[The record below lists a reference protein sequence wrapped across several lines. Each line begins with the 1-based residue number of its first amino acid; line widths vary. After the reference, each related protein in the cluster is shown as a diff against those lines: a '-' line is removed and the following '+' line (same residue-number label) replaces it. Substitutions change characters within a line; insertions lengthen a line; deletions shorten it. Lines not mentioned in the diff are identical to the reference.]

1 MPDSKVLFQTEERL
15 MPEKSSIPPQKTSI
29 TQWCRR
35 NPVELL
41 GCFLCILLTGVVFFQ
56 VLFRYALHAP
66 LAWSEEFAMFLFQW
80 CSFIGAAIAV
90 RHRFHYAL
98 DLITKRL
105 SARWKLAM
113 QILASVAI
121 FIFAYLMIH
130 MGIGMMGITLA
141 QTYPVLGIS
150 VAYAYLAIVISGAL
164 MILYQI
170 PFFTRQIQNLFQ
182 R

>member
-1 MPDSKVLFQTEERL
+1 
-15 MPEKSSIPPQKTSI
+15 
-29 TQWCRR
+29 
-35 NPVELL
+35 
-41 GCFLCILLTGVVFFQ
+41 
-56 VLFRYALHAP
+56 
-66 LAWSEEFAMFLFQW
+66 MFLFQW
-80 CSFIGAAIAV
+80 CSFIGASLAV
-90 RHRFHYAL
+90 RHHFHYAL

-105 SARWKLAM
+105 SARWKLAT

-170 PFFTRQIQNLFQ
+170 PFFTRQIQSLLQ

>member
-1 MPDSKVLFQTEERL
+1 MT
-15 MPEKSSIPPQKTSI
+15 EKSSTAPQRISI
-29 TQWCRR
+29 AQWCRR
-35 NPVELL
+35 NPIELL
-41 GCFLCILLTGVVFFQ
+41 GCILCILLTGVVFFQ

-90 RHRFHYAL
+90 RHRIHYAL

-105 SARWKLAM
+105 SSRWKLAT
-113 QILASVAI
+113 QILSSVAI
-121 FIFAYLMIH
+121 FIFAYLMVH

-170 PFFTRQIQNLFQ
+170 PFFTRQIRSLLQ